1 VSPLPQAL
9 PPERL
14 YTICDVAALPFE
26 STAEL
31 ADLDDSFGQDRAVEA
46 IDFAMAMRHR
56 GFNLFALGP
65 EGTGRR
71 SLVMRLLAAQAAG
84 RPVPDDWAYVNDF
97 EQNQRPKALRL
108 PAGRAASLK
117 KDMDWLVGELG
128 QALPAAFEAEEY
140 RNRRQAIEDEL
151 KERQEQAFRA
161 IAGEAGEKGVA
172 LVRTPVGLA
181 LAPMAEGEVLS
192 PEQFKQ
198 LPEDTQSRF
207 KADMEGLQEKLEAT
221 LKEVPKW
228 ERESRAQLRQL
239 DHDVVAFAIEHL
251 MEEITAKY
259 LDLEQVQAYLL
270 AVAADVAA
278 NVGDFLGDDDRSK
291 IRRALGGDA
300 FRRYRVNV
308 LVDNAATLGGPV
320 VFEDYPTQPNLIGRV
335 EHLAQMGALITDFN
349 LIRAGAL
356 HRANGGFLV
365 MDARKLLMNPFAWE
379 DLKRALKAREIR
391 IESPGQSMGLLSTF
405 SLEPQPIALDVKV
418 VLIGEP
424 MLYYLLSHHDPE
436 FAELFKVAADF
447 DWRMERTEQSV
458 LALARSVATLCRKEG
473 LLALDRAGMARV
485 VEQASRQVEDA
496 DKLSTHM
503 ASLADLVREADFWAA
518 KAGAK
523 VIAAAHVQQ
532 AVDAA
537 IRRQD
542 RVRENIQHEIESG
555 IIHVATEGAE
565 VGQINGLAVLQLG
578 NFAFGHPA
586 RITARIH
593 AGKGDVI
600 DIEREVDLGGP
611 LHGKGV
617 LILSGFL
624 AARFGATEP
633 LSLSASLVFEQSY
646 GGIDGD
652 SASSTELYVLLSALS
667 GLPIRQDLAVTG
679 SVDQFGRVQAIG
691 GVNEKIEGFFDLCR
705 ARGLTG
711 SQGVMIPATN
721 VRHLMLRH
729 DVVEACRQGRF
740 AIYPIETVDQ
750 GIALLTGAEAGEADE
765 HGRFPAGTVNRKVQA
780 RLAAFSQRSLRPP
793 PSEREKPEKERPERE
808 RKIIED

>member
-1 VSPLPQAL
+1 MSPLPQPL

-14 YTICDVAALPFE
+14 YKVCDPASLPFD

-31 ADLDDSFGQDRAVEA
+31 ADSDNAFGQDRAVEA
-46 IDFAMAMRHR
+46 IGFAMAMRHR

-71 SLVMRLLAAQAAG
+71 SLVMRLLAAQAAK

-108 PAGRAASLK
+108 PAGRANGLK

-151 KERQEQAFRA
+151 KERQEEAFRA

-181 LAPMAEGEVLS
+181 LAPMVDGEVLS

-198 LPEDTQSRF
+198 LPEDTQTRF
-207 KADMEGLQEKLEAT
+207 KADMEGLQEKLEGT

-228 ERESRAQLRQL
+228 ERESRARLREL

-251 MEEITAKY
+251 LDEITAKY
-259 LDLEQVQAYLL
+259 PELDQVQTYLQ

-291 IRRALGGDA
+291 IRRAMGGDV

-308 LVDNAATLGGPV
+308 LVDNGATQGAPV
-320 VFEDYPTQPNLIGRV
+320 VYEDYPTQPNLIGRV

-349 LIRAGAL
+349 LVRAGAL
-356 HRANGGFLV
+356 HKANGGFLV

-379 DLKRALKAREIR
+379 DLKRALKAREVR

-405 SLEPQPIALDVKV
+405 SLEPQPIALDIKV

-447 DWRMERTEQSV
+447 DWRMDRSDPAI
-458 LALARSVATLCRKEG
+458 LALAGSVATLCRKEG
-473 LLALDRAGMARV
+473 LLPLDRTGMARV

-503 ASLADLVREADFWAA
+503 ASLADLVREADYWAGR
-518 KAGAK
+518 AGAA
-523 VIAAAHVQQ
+523 VIDATHVQQ
-532 AVDAA
+532 AVESA

-542 RVRENIQHEIESG
+542 RVRENVQHEIERG
-555 IIHVATEGAE
+555 IIHIATEGAE

-578 NFAFGHPA
+578 NFAFGHPS

-600 DIEREVDLGGP
+600 DIEREVELGGP

-617 LILSGFL
+617 LILNGFL
-624 AARFGATEP
+624 AARFGAHEP

-646 GGIDGD
+646 GGVDGD

-691 GVNEKIEGFFDLCR
+691 GVNEKIEGFFDLCA

-711 SQGVMIPATN
+711 TQGVMIPATN
-721 VRHLMLRH
+721 VGHLMLRH

-740 AIYPIETVDQ
+740 AIYPVDHVDQ

-765 HGRFPAGTVNRKVQA
+765 QGRYPAGTVNRKVQA
-780 RLAAFSQRSLRPP
+780 RLAAFSQRTLRPA
-793 PSEREKPEKERPERE
+793 EREKPEKERPERE
-808 RKIIED
+808 RERKIVDD